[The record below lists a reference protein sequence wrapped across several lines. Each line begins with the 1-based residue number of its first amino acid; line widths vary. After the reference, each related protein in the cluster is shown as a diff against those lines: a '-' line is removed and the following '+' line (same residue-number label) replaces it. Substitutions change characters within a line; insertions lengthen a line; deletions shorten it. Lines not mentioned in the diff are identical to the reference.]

1 MEIKKTINFISKIFF
16 GIMCILAGFSFI
28 VMGLY
33 IIPNLE
39 QYMIDLNKQYIKL
52 TLFLFTGGI
61 AGGSTIISYLGLKL
75 FILNDWEKK
84 CQ

>member
-1 MEIKKTINFISKIFF
+1 MIKKIISIISTIFF

-33 IIPNLE
+33 ILPNLE
-39 QYMIDLNKQYIKL
+39 QHMIDLNRPYIELMK
-52 TLFLFTGGI
+52 FLFTGGI
-61 AGGSTIISYLGLKL
+61 AGGSTIISYLGLRL
-75 FILNDWEKK
+75 FILDDWEKK